1 MVNSE
6 WRLQEV
12 NHLMSQTCCEKC
24 INMCGFET
32 FPKNQSSIWNWFAV
46 KKKLVYVESSTL
58 RFPQLKVESSFQQKL
73 ISVLFRLTVHQSLI
87 EKPRVQPM
95 PASGT
100 TQHIRSETSKA
111 AVFVMTEFVVGPVG
125 PLMTTAGMCPLE
137 KSKDIWN
144 QPMKKPFSAHE
155 NKTLHLKSPR
165 FRFPNISQ
173 SFPLATLKQTLLVC
187 LY

>member
-1 MVNSE
+1 M
-6 WRLQEV
+6 
-12 NHLMSQTCCEKC
+12 
-24 INMCGFET
+24 
-32 FPKNQSSIWNWFAV
+32 
-46 KKKLVYVESSTL
+46 YVESSTV

-73 ISVLFRLTVHQSLI
+73 ISVLFRLTVHQSGI

-100 TQHIRSETSKA
+100 AHHIQSETSKA

-144 QPMKKPFSAHE
+144 QPMKR
-155 NKTLHLKSPR
+155 TVLR
-165 FRFPNISQ
+165 
-173 SFPLATLKQTLLVC
+173 T
-187 LY
+187 